1 MSVVHQGRGRLRVRV
16 PTTARVDG
24 LVEAVL
30 AIPGVR
36 AASWSPRTR
45 GLLVLHDE
53 GDTAA
58 ILETVARHARI
69 QRFAERSS
77 PAATAARP
85 TLAAATGSVFGEI
98 DARVTRATRG
108 LVTLGSLV
116 PLALTVWAGREIL
129 RGRAAPLAWSSALWY
144 AHGLF
149 RDYSVPSRED

>member
-1 MSVVHQGRGRLRVRV
+1 VSVVHQVRGRLRVRV

-45 GLLVLHDE
+45 GLLVLHE

-58 ILETVARHARI
+58 IVEIVARHAGL
-69 QRFAERSS
+69 ERVADRPS
-77 PAATAARP
+77 PPASAARP
-85 TLAAATGSVFGEI
+85 TLAAVTGSVFGEI

-108 LVTLGSLV
+108 LVTLASLV
-116 PLALTVWAGREIL
+116 PLALTIWAGREIL
-129 RGRAAPLAWSSALWY
+129 RGHAAPLAWSSALWY